1 MIYAATTERSIAMV
15 LLAVVVVGWAI
26 YVFVNIRRSKSEVG
40 SEIEL
45 AANRGALPDDE
56 VLEGSRLEQVQAF
69 GVLMLL
75 IIALVLPIYWLR
87 EGGRRAGA
95 EQGFG
100 ERAAAAG
107 ERLADREA
115 GAVHEGLGGPEGRPQ
130 AGGRIRPCL
139 LYTSPSPRDRG

>member
-26 YVFVNIRRSKSEVG
+26 YVFVNIRRSKREIG

-45 AANRGALPDDE
+45 AANRGSLPGDE
-56 VLEGSRLEQVQAF
+56 ELEGSRLEQVQAF

-95 EQGFG
+95 
-100 ERAAAAG
+100 
-107 ERLADREA
+107 
-115 GAVHEGLGGPEGRPQ
+115 
-130 AGGRIRPCL
+130 
-139 LYTSPSPRDRG
+139 

>member
-45 AANRGALPDDE
+45 AANRGSLPDDE

-75 IIALVLPIYWLR
+75 IIALVLP
-87 EGGRRAGA
+87 
-95 EQGFG
+95 
-100 ERAAAAG
+100 
-107 ERLADREA
+107 
-115 GAVHEGLGGPEGRPQ
+115 
-130 AGGRIRPCL
+130 CL
-139 LYTSPSPRDRG
+139 LYTSHAADDTPCVDLGGRRFI